1 MSFEMLVALDVA
13 NDEIYAQYRREMT
26 PILSRYNGSFGYD
39 FKVSE
44 VLISQVS
51 APINRVFSIRFP
63 SEDMKNQFFND
74 KEYMAV
80 KQHYFTPSVRATT
93 LIASYEKPDS

>member
-1 MSFEMLVALDVA
+1 MSFEMLLALDVA
-13 NDEIYAQYRREMT
+13 NDEIYAQYRREIA
-26 PILSRYNGSFGYD
+26 PILSRYHGSFGYD

-51 APINRVFSIRFP
+51 ASINRVFSIRFP
-63 SEDMKNQFFND
+63 SEDMKNQFFHD
-74 KEYMAV
+74 KEYLTV

-93 LIASYEKPDS
+93 LIASYEKPDN